1 MKSFRTLRIYMDSS
15 LKRIY
20 TSTMTP
26 PVAGCDGTGPLII
39 VNQSSGYIESPGY
52 PRHYGNGLFCE
63 WVIKVEEGNRI
74 NITFLDFDLE
84 DGYEYVP

>member
-1 MKSFRTLRIYMDSS
+1 MFKERPNN
-15 LKRIY
+15 
-20 TSTMTP
+20 TSTMAP

-39 VNQSSGYIESPGY
+39 VNQSSGYLESPGY
-52 PRHYGNGLFCE
+52 PGHYGNGIFCE
-63 WVIKVEEGNRI
+63 WVIKVDEGNRI